1 MLKPLLCVSPQTV
14 ENPSRDGNTRP
25 PDLLPEKPVCMQVR
39 KQQLELDVEQWT
51 VSKLGK
57 KYFKAVYCKC
67 ACLTYMQST
76 SCEMLGWMKH
86 KLESGLPG
94 EISVTSDMQMTLP
107 LWQKAKKNWRAR
119 KDWRQE
125 EKGRQKMGWLDGITN
140 SMNMCLSKLWELVMD
155 KEAWHAAVH
164 GVATSQ
170 TWLSSWTEPMLS
182 VWIGGHSYAEKA
194 MMLRNNK
201 EASKNL
207 TFVQPETFSHW
218 RGSRSTSSSLLPAV
232 LNVSL
237 CLRSSQRII
246 VLKCCEDASEN
257 E

>member
-1 MLKPLLCVSPQTV
+1 MLLNCGVGEDSWESLGQQGDSTSQSWRTSVL
-14 ENPSRDGNTRP
+14 NIHWRDWCWSWNSNT
-25 PDLLPEKPVCMQVR
+25 LATWCEELT
-39 KQQLELDVEQWT
+39 QLEKTLM
-51 VSKLGK
+51 LGK
-57 KYFKAVYCKC
+57 IEGRRRK
-67 ACLTYMQST
+67 
-76 SCEMLGWMKH
+76 
-86 KLESGLPG
+86 GLQR
-94 EISVTSDMQMTLP
+94 M
-107 LWQKAKKNWRAR
+107 R
-119 KDWRQE
+119 
-125 EKGRQKMGWLDGITN
+125 WLDGITDSMDMN
-140 SMNMCLSKLWELVMD
+140 SSKLWELVMD